1 MELAPAPVTFSDGVL
16 VLQSPPRGP
25 PGAEDAQAPDELEPV
40 DVVLEDLQ
48 ATARRPTAQA
58 IAPKRSPNGNLR
70 RKPSVGSSVAGCLK
84 GCSSHR
90 LDPTD
95 PGVAG

>member
-70 RKPSVGSSVAGCLK
+70 RKPSVRSSVAGCLK
-84 GCSSHR
+84 GLLLSS
-90 LDPTD
+90 
-95 PGVAG
+95 AGPH